1 MIAARVFG
9 RINWLNIYGCIQW
22 RKIIYSGK
30 NDQQW
35 KYLHDFGE
43 ICLRKGKYGE
53 ALDLFRKSLLIN
65 ENRVPTRI
73 LDGLSFFLINIANLL
88 QPLKSLFSLKNS
100 STFKDLGVVL
110 LHINCH
116 QASIVAFKNS
126 LDIQKSWNAYPRDW
140 VGLFISQKTTKVH
153 MILSMNLLLCM
164 NTGIHI

>member
-1 MIAARVFG
+1 ME
-9 RINWLNIYGCIQW
+9 
-22 RKIIYSGK
+22 KIIYSGK

-65 ENRVPTRI
+65 ENPSTYKNI
-73 LDGLSFFLINIANLL
+73 GWAFFHSHQYRESIAAFE
-88 QPLKSLFSLKNS
+88 KSIFLEKNS

-126 LDIQKSWNAYPRDW
+126 LDIQKSWN
-140 VGLFISQKTTKVH
+140 VKGIGLGSLFHRRLRRCI
-153 MILSMNLLLCM
+153 
-164 NTGIHI
+164 